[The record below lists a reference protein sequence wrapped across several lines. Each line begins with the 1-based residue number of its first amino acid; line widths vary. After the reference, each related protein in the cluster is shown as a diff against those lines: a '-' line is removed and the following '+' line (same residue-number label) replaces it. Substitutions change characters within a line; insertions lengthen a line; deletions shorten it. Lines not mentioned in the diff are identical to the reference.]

1 MNTRLSFLSRN
12 VTPDN
17 MATSS
22 TVHVDQK
29 IVNEVLSAA
38 KSDTI
43 AKTHTQR
50 MQDWRKFIVPIPAPQ
65 RRVRD
70 NPDSRIWPSC
80 SAFYSATVKFV
91 TLLASIPHGGAWVR
105 GGQDLTV
112 HDTWSNS
119 QLQALVKAH
128 ASSSYQGV

>member
-1 MNTRLSFLSRN
+1 
-12 VTPDN
+12 

-65 RRVRD
+65 RRVRE
-70 NPDSRIWPSC
+70 NPDRRIWPG
-80 SAFYSATVKFV
+80 
-91 TLLASIPHGGAWVR
+91 SILFG
-105 GGQDLTV
+105 
-112 HDTWSNS
+112 
-119 QLQALVKAH
+119 
-128 ASSSYQGV
+128 YC